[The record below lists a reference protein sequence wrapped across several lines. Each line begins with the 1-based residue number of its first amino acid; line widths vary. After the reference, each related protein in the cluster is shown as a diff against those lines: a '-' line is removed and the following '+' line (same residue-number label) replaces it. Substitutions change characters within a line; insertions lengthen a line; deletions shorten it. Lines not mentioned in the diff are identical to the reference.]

1 MKFKAINRQRI
12 IYTSGASGKTPLVPV
27 TPQLLE
33 EKAARRMTKEAAGYI
48 IGGAGLGKTMQN
60 NRSAFDQY
68 QIVPRML
75 KDVSKRDTSITL
87 FGQKLPSPLLTAP
100 IGVLEMVHQRADLA
114 VAEATSSLGVPMIFS
129 NQASYPMEACASLM
143 GNSPRWFQ
151 LYWSKSDELVLSF
164 IKRAEVS
171 GCSAI
176 VVTLDT
182 SVLGWRTHDLDLAF
196 LPFLQGKGIAQYTSD
211 PVFQQLM
218 DEPIDTSALEFKPKV
233 TLSLIKNALRMKKNY
248 PGGLWKNLSSDR
260 PIKAVKKFVNIYSR
274 DSLTWEN
281 LQFLRKHTQLPLL
294 LKGILHPDDAQK
306 AIDYGMDGIVVSNHG
321 GRQVD
326 GAIGSF
332 SALPDI
338 VQTVK
343 GQIPVLLDSGV
354 RSGADMLK
362 ALAIGAKAVCLGRP
376 YVYGLALAGAAGV
389 QEVLANL
396 MADFE
401 LNMALAGCASIDEL
415 GRGLLKGS
423 GG

>member
-1 MKFKAINRQRI
+1 MKFTAINRQRS
-12 IYTSGASGKTPLVPV
+12 IYTLGASGKTPLVPV
-27 TPQLLE
+27 APQLLE
-33 EKAARRMTKEAAGYI
+33 EKAAQRMPKDAAAYI

-60 NRSAFDQY
+60 NRSAFDKY

-75 KDVSKRDTSITL
+75 NNVSERDTSITL
-87 FGQKLPSPLLTAP
+87 FGQTLPSPLLTAP
-100 IGVLEMVHQRADLA
+100 VGVLEMVHKEADLA
-114 VAEATSSLGVPMIFS
+114 VAEATSSLGIPMIFS
-129 NQASYPMEACASLM
+129 NQASYPMEACAARM

-151 LYWSKSDELVLSF
+151 LYWSKSDDLVLSF
-164 IKRAEVS
+164 IKRAEAS

-182 SVLGWRTHDLDLAF
+182 SVLGWRTQDLDLAF

-218 DEPIDTSALEFKPKV
+218 DEPEDPNAPQFKPKV

-248 PGGLWKNLSSDR
+248 PGGLWKNLRSDR

-281 LQFLRKHTQLPLL
+281 LEFLRKHTQLPIL

-306 AIDYGMDGIVVSNHG
+306 AIDYGMNGIVVSNHG

-332 SALPDI
+332 DALPAI
-338 VQTVK
+338 VQTV
-343 GQIPVLLDSGV
+343 QDRIPVLLDSGV
-354 RSGADMLK
+354 RSGADILK
-362 ALAIGAKAVCLGRP
+362 ALALGAKAVCIGRP
-376 YVYGLALAGAAGV
+376 YVYGLALAGADGV
-389 QEVLANL
+389 KEVLSNL
-396 MADFE
+396 LADFE
-401 LNMALAGCASIDEL
+401 LNMALSGCASVDEL
-415 GRGLLKGS
+415 RDGQRLTLL
-423 GG
+423 